1 MKSTR
6 KALAMLMATIV
17 IACVGLLS
25 SAQTAQA
32 TVWGCE
38 RGFSTLGAYVHCSYG
53 DRPSFRANVLCVN
66 DFTASSYVK
75 VGPWKPVGG
84 GSPSII
90 TGCGLFEHYQG
101 PPWAESS

>member
-1 MKSTR
+1 MRVIGKT
-6 KALAMLMATIV
+6 LVMLTTMIV
-17 IACVGLLS
+17 ITIAGLLS
-25 SAQTAQA
+25 AARSAQA

-66 DFTASSYVK
+66 IFTQSSYIK

-84 GSPSII
+84 GSPSVI
-90 TGCGLFEHYQG
+90 TGCGLFEKYQG